1 MLERIL
7 GDLRLIRKR
16 NEAAHIQA
24 QPPAVA
30 DRLVRAAR
38 TTALTNANGDEQLV
52 SLSDTIVEAGPK
64 GETVPRVA
72 GTRLGDCGAGSA

>member
-16 NEAAHIQA
+16 NEEAHIPA
-24 QPPAVA
+24 QPPAVE

-38 TTALTNANGDEQLV
+38 TTALTNANGDERLV
-52 SLSDTIVEAGPK
+52 SLSDSLVEAGLM
-64 GETVPRVA
+64 GGTVPRGA